1 MKQLLNYIPVIL
13 GIIIVSGAILMT
25 GGFAPGNSWGEQG
38 DLYADTQPATT
49 PVTTSS
55 APSQVPVL
63 NTTGKALLGS
73 RKSFTTMSSTT
84 DASTTTPTSSSSST
98 TTTTPT
104 TTTTTTNKPVQEVGR
119 AVPYSSVRIFVDK
132 QRMVLYSIDPNT
144 QQEYPARVFVCSTGK
159 ASTPSPIYNQPVRLG
174 GKTLLSRF
182 SSPKYVG
189 TCLVRYVTHVRGSC
203 FIHAVPYL
211 DPDPR
216 GEKVLLKD
224 KCDLGGYRAL
234 GRRASSGCIRLCLRD
249 AKFLYYNVPSGT
261 PCYILASSNGYSIP
275 GAVSLPSAG
284 SGSRGW
290 DPTDPERPGY
300 VAETPPPTEVPPPT
314 EPAPPPTQPTEAP
327 TEKPTSNVTVP
338 PTLEPT
344 MEPSEAPTDKPSD
357 PVTGPSQEPTTEA
370 ATDPVTSP

>member
-1 MKQLLNYIPVIL
+1 VKQLLNYIPVVL

-25 GGFAPGNSWGEQG
+25 GGFSPGNSWGEEG

-55 APSQVPVL
+55 APSLVPVL
-63 NTTGKALLGS
+63 NTAGKES
-73 RKSFTTMSSTT
+73 PRTIKPMVTTTSTT
-84 DASTTTPTSSSSST
+84 DTSTTTSSSST
-98 TTTTPT
+98 TTP
-104 TTTTTTNKPVQEVGR
+104 TTTTTNKPVQEIGR

-132 QRMVLYSIDPNT
+132 QRLVLYSIDPNT

-174 GKTLLSRF
+174 GKSLLSRF

-189 TCLVRYVTHVRGSC
+189 TCLVRYVTHVKGSC

-211 DPDPR
+211 DPYPR

-249 AKFLYYNVPSGT
+249 AKFLYYNVPTGT

-300 VAETPPPTEVPPPT
+300 VSQPVVEEPAPTVPPTEK
-314 EPAPPPTQPTEAP
+314 PTEAP
-327 TEKPTSNVTVP
+327 TEEPTSKATVP
-338 PTLEPT
+338 PTPKPT
-344 MEPSEAPTDKPSD
+344 EAPTDTPTDKPSD
-357 PVTGPSQEPTTEA
+357 PVTDPAQEPTTEPSP
-370 ATDPVTSP
+370 DPVASP